1 MLMKSIAFVLITV
14 AWRSRENE
22 AIEKAS
28 IIVPIKST
36 CMKGKPLESQLLVHP
51 INDATQFFRHESYLT
66 RVHPLHRTLHGEH
79 LFFSFDHIRLMISIN
94 QSNREASILVAIK
107 STCMKGKLLE
117 SQLLSS
123 PCHQRC
129 DTSSFD
135 MRAIWHKFF
144 PCTALHK
151 KKTQK
156 KSSWNFLDTL
166 FTEMFSTNFQPSVLT
181 NLQHPASIK
190 VSFAK
195 LMIEK
200 SIHED
205 CVVRLLKLQVIN
217 GRVGWADWILDIL
230 FFVICSLYSLL

>member
-28 IIVPIKST
+28 IILPIKST
-36 CMKGKPLESQLLVHP
+36 CMKGKPLESQLVVHP

-66 RVHPLHRTLHGEH
+66 RIHPLHRTPQEE
-79 LFFSFDHIRLMISIN
+79 N
-94 QSNREASILVAIK
+94 
-107 STCMKGKLLE
+107 
-117 SQLLSS
+117 
-123 PCHQRC
+123 P
-129 DTSSFD
+129 
-135 MRAIWHKFF
+135 
-144 PCTALHK
+144 
-151 KKTQK
+151 K

-190 VSFAK
+190 PNDISFAK

-200 SIHED
+200 SIHEN

>member
-36 CMKGKPLESQLLVHP
+36 FMKGKPLESQLVVHP

-66 RVHPLHRTLHGEH
+66 RVHPLHRTPHGEH
-79 LFFSFDHIRLMISIN
+79 LFFFFDHIRLMISIK
-94 QSNREASILVAIK
+94 QSNGEASILVAIK

-129 DTSSFD
+129 DTVLSTWELFD
-135 MRAIWHKFF
+135 TNSPLAPHSTRRK
-144 PCTALHK
+144 P
-151 KKTQK
+151 KKTVAGISWIRCSQK
-156 KSSWNFLDTL
+156 CFPPISS
-166 FTEMFSTNFQPSVLT
+166 
-181 NLQHPASIK
+181 PAS
-190 VSFAK
+190 
-195 LMIEK
+195 
-200 SIHED
+200 
-205 CVVRLLKLQVIN
+205 
-217 GRVGWADWILDIL
+217 
-230 FFVICSLYSLL
+230 

>member
-1 MLMKSIAFVLITV
+1 MLTKSIAFVLITV

-36 CMKGKPLESQLLVHP
+36 CMKGKPLESQLVVHP

-66 RVHPLHRTLHGEH
+66 RVHHCTVLYMEKI
-79 LFFSFDHIRLMISIN
+79 FFFPFDHIRLMISIN

-129 DTSSFD
+129 DTVLSTWELFDTNSSLAPHST
-135 MRAIWHKFF
+135 RRK
-144 PCTALHK
+144 PK
-151 KKTQK
+151 KKVAGISWIRCSQK
-156 KSSWNFLDTL
+156 CFPPISS
-166 FTEMFSTNFQPSVLT
+166 
-181 NLQHPASIK
+181 PAS
-190 VSFAK
+190 
-195 LMIEK
+195 
-200 SIHED
+200 
-205 CVVRLLKLQVIN
+205 
-217 GRVGWADWILDIL
+217 
-230 FFVICSLYSLL
+230 